1 MKYGLAASK
10 ITLSNPSF
18 GMSDVNTVPKPI
30 PISIYTPVSQLTEPG
45 RLFREMLRDVIISRE
60 LAWRLLVR
68 NISSRYRHT
77 LFGYVWAF
85 LPPLMAA
92 GVFVFLQKTG
102 HFIVGQTQVPY
113 AVFVLAGLILW
124 QSFADAVHAPLRLV
138 QQSHSILTKVNF
150 PRESL
155 ILAGL
160 GEVLFASLIRLVL
173 MGLALLWFGV
183 GLPWTAIWF
192 PFGVFALIGMG
203 IALGLLITPVA
214 VLYHDVGQALPL
226 VLYLWMFLTPVVY
239 PASAKWP
246 GSLVV
251 LLNPVSPVLDTTR
264 DWLLSGSPHYLSG
277 FFVICGL
284 TVLALLA
291 GWLLFRLALP
301 ILIERMSA

>member
-1 MKYGLAASK
+1 M
-10 ITLSNPSF
+10 I
-18 GMSDVNTVPKPI
+18 DVTTAPKTI
-30 PISIYTPVSQLTEPG
+30 PISIYTPASQLTEPG
-45 RLFREMLRDVIISRE
+45 RLFREMLRDVMISRE

-77 LFGYVWAF
+77 LFGCVWAF
-85 LPPLMAA
+85 LPPIMTA
-92 GVFVFLQKTG
+92 GVFVFLQKAG
-102 HFIVGQTQVPY
+102 YFMVGQTQVPY

-124 QSFADAVHAPLRLV
+124 QAFADAVHAPLRLI

-155 ILAGL
+155 ILAGV

-173 MGLALLWFGV
+173 LALALLWFGI
-183 GLPWTAIWF
+183 GLPLTAIWF
-192 PFGVFALIGMG
+192 PFGMLALIGMG

-214 VLYHDVGQALPL
+214 ILYHDVGQALPF
-226 VLYLWMFLTPVVY
+226 VLYLWMFLTPVIY
-239 PASAKWP
+239 PAPATWP
-246 GSLVV
+246 GSLL

-264 DWLLSGSPHYLSG
+264 DWLFSGSPHHLSG
-277 FFVICGL
+277 FFAVCGL

-291 GWLLFRLALP
+291 GWLLYRLALP

>member
-1 MKYGLAASK
+1 MPNPRNSKTVIVYSQASPLGDPCHLVAGMVRDLW
-10 ITLSNPSF
+10 LS
-18 GMSDVNTVPKPI
+18 
-30 PISIYTPVSQLTEPG
+30 
-45 RLFREMLRDVIISRE
+45 RA

-77 LFGYVWAF
+77 FFGYVWAF
-85 LPPLMAA
+85 LPPIMTA

-102 HFIVGQTQVPY
+102 YFTVRQTRVPY
-113 AVFVLAGLILW
+113 AVFVLAGLVLW
-124 QSFADAVHAPLRLV
+124 QAFADAVHAPFRLV

-155 ILAGL
+155 ILAGV

-173 MGLALLWFGV
+173 LILVLWWFGV
-183 GLPWTAIWF
+183 GVRWTAIWF
-192 PFGVFALIGMG
+192 LFGVLTLIGMG

-214 VLYHDVGQALPL
+214 ILYHDVGQALPF
-226 VLYLWMFLTPVVY
+226 VLYLWMFLTPVIY
-239 PASAKWP
+239 PAPATWP
-246 GSLVV
+246 GSLLV

-264 DWLLSGSPHYLSG
+264 DWLFSGSPHYLIG
-277 FFVICGL
+277 FFAVCGL

-301 ILIERMSA
+301 ILIERMSS

>member
-1 MKYGLAASK
+1 M
-10 ITLSNPSF
+10 SN
-18 GMSDVNTVPKPI
+18 VTTAPKTM
-30 PISIYTPVSQLTEPG
+30 PISIYTPASQLTEPG
-45 RLFREMLRDVIISRE
+45 RLFRAMLWDVMISRE

-77 LFGYVWAF
+77 FFGYVWAF
-85 LPPLMAA
+85 LPPIMTA
-92 GVFVFLQKTG
+92 GVFVFLQKAGYFT
-102 HFIVGQTQVPY
+102 VGQTQVPY

-124 QSFADAVHAPLRLV
+124 QAFADAVHAPLRLV

-155 ILAGL
+155 ILAGV

-173 MGLALLWFGV
+173 MGCALLWFGV

-214 VLYHDVGQALPL
+214 VLYHDVGQALPF
-226 VLYLWMFLTPVVY
+226 VLYLWMFLTPVIY
-239 PASAKWP
+239 PAPVTWP
-246 GSLVV
+246 GSLLV
-251 LLNPVSPVLDTTR
+251 LLNPVSAVLDTTR
-264 DWLLSGSPHYLSG
+264 DWLFSGSPHYLIG
-277 FFVICGL
+277 FFAVCGL

-301 ILIERMSA
+301 ILIERMSS

>member
-1 MKYGLAASK
+1 MTA
-10 ITLSNPSF
+10 
-18 GMSDVNTVPKPI
+18 PKTI
-30 PISIYTPVSQLTEPG
+30 PISIYTPASQLTEPG
-45 RLFREMLRDVIISRE
+45 HLFRGMLRDMVMSRE

-85 LPPLMAA
+85 LPPIMTA
-92 GVFVFLQKTG
+92 GVFVFLQKAGYFT
-102 HFIVGQTQVPY
+102 VGQTQVPY
-113 AVFVLAGLILW
+113 AVFVLTGLILW
-124 QSFADAVHAPLRLV
+124 QAFADAVHAPLRLV

-155 ILAGL
+155 ILAGV
-160 GEVLFASLIRLVL
+160 GEVLFASLIRLGLLV
-173 MGLALLWFGV
+173 LALLWYGIDP
-183 GLPWTAIWF
+183 PWTAIWF

-214 VLYHDVGQALPL
+214 ILYHDVGQALPF
-226 VLYLWMFLTPVVY
+226 VLYLWMFLTPVIY
-239 PASAKWP
+239 PAPATWP
-246 GSLVV
+246 GSLLV

-264 DWLLSGSPHYLSG
+264 DWLFSGAPHYVSG
-277 FFVICGL
+277 FFAVCGL

-291 GWLLFRLALP
+291 GWLLYRLALP

>member
-1 MKYGLAASK
+1 MATALKTQAVAVYTPASK
-10 ITLSNPSF
+10 LTDP
-18 GMSDVNTVPKPI
+18 T
-30 PISIYTPVSQLTEPG
+30 QL
-45 RLFREMLRDVIISRE
+45 FQSMLRDLALSRE

-68 NISSRYRHT
+68 NISSRYRQT

-85 LPPLMAA
+85 LPPIMAA

-102 HFIVGQTQVPY
+102 YFTVGQTQVPY

-173 MGLALLWFGV
+173 MGCALLWFGV

-192 PFGVFALIGMG
+192 PFGVLALIGMG

-214 VLYHDVGQALPL
+214 VLYHDVGQALPF
-226 VLYLWMFLTPVVY
+226 VLYLWMFLTPVIY
-239 PASAKWP
+239 PASATWP
-246 GSLVV
+246 GSLLL

-264 DWLLSGSPHYLSG
+264 DWLLSGSPHSSSRFLR
-277 FFVICGL
+277 
-284 TVLALLA
+284 
-291 GWLLFRLALP
+291 RL
-301 ILIERMSA
+301 RF

>member
-1 MKYGLAASK
+1 VTTA
-10 ITLSNPSF
+10 
-18 GMSDVNTVPKPI
+18 PKMT
-30 PISIYTPVSQLTEPG
+30 PISIYTPASQLVDPS
-45 RLFREMLRDVIISRE
+45 RLLRGMLRDVMSSRE

-85 LPPLMAA
+85 LPPIMST
-92 GVFVFLQKTG
+92 GVFVFLQKAGYFT
-102 HFIVGQTQVPY
+102 VGQTQVPY

-124 QSFADAVHAPLRLV
+124 QAFADAVHAPLRLV

-155 ILAGL
+155 ILAGV

-173 MGLALLWFGV
+173 LALALLWFGI
-183 GLPWTAIWF
+183 GLPLTAIWF
-192 PFGVFALIGMG
+192 PFGMLALIGMG

-214 VLYHDVGQALPL
+214 ILYHDVGQALPF
-226 VLYLWMFLTPVVY
+226 VLYLWMFLTPVIY
-239 PASAKWP
+239 PAPASSP
-246 GSLVV
+246 GSLLI

-264 DWLLSGSPHYLSG
+264 DWLVSGSPHYLSG
-277 FFVICGL
+277 FFAVCGL

-291 GWLLFRLALP
+291 GWLLYRLALP

>member
-1 MKYGLAASK
+1 VTTA
-10 ITLSNPSF
+10 
-18 GMSDVNTVPKPI
+18 PKTI
-30 PISIYTPVSQLTEPG
+30 PISIYTPASQLTEPG
-45 RLFREMLRDVIISRE
+45 RLFRGMFRDVMISRE

-85 LPPLMAA
+85 LPPIMTA
-92 GVFVFLQKTG
+92 GVFVFLQKSGYFT
-102 HFIVGQTQVPY
+102 VGPTQVPY

-124 QSFADAVHAPLRLV
+124 QAFADAVHAPLRLV

-155 ILAGL
+155 ILAGV

-173 MGLALLWFGV
+173 LILALFWFGV
-183 GLPWTAIWF
+183 GVQWTAVWF
-192 PFGVFALIGMG
+192 PFGMLALIGMG

-214 VLYHDVGQALPL
+214 ILYHDVGQALPF
-226 VLYLWMFLTPVVY
+226 VLYLWMFLTPVIY
-239 PASAKWP
+239 PAPATWP
-246 GSLVV
+246 GSLLV

-264 DWLLSGSPHYLSG
+264 DWLFSGSPHYLNG
-277 FFVICGL
+277 FFAVCGL

-291 GWLLFRLALP
+291 SWLLYRLALP